1 MVTGLRGYAPAS
13 SALSDL
19 GLDPGGAFGIA
30 VREENRHSRFDRPVM
45 TALSLRFRLMS
56 RTVVVDEYCGD
67 RQSSRSLPAYC
78 SGALLA

>member
-13 SALSDL
+13 SALPDL
-19 GLDPGGAFGIA
+19 GLGPGGAFGIA

-56 RTVVVDEYCGD
+56 RTVVLTNTAAIA
-67 RQSSRSLPAYC
+67 SRRVRYLRTAPVLC
-78 SGALLA
+78 